1 MNTTL
6 YVVPDS
12 VVPSI
17 TKGEM
22 MSGPISDVAIGEF
35 YFSSAF
41 GLGMLLSGRGG
52 EPVMVGDEYDTIIIS
67 GPDLLP
73 ELATMSN
80 PRQRE
85 RLLEDLAT
93 DPMAMILLSE
103 DYDMDGNDLN
113 EMRNDLLQEIAEL
126 LAGRDFSRLRA
137 VWHIVQ

>member
-73 ELATMSN
+73 NSLPCPTLDSAN
-80 PRQRE
+80 
-85 RLLEDLAT
+85 
-93 DPMAMILLSE
+93 
-103 DYDMDGNDLN
+103 G
-113 EMRNDLLQEIAEL
+113 
-126 LAGRDFSRLRA
+126 FSRTSLQIQ
-137 VWHIVQ
+137 WQ